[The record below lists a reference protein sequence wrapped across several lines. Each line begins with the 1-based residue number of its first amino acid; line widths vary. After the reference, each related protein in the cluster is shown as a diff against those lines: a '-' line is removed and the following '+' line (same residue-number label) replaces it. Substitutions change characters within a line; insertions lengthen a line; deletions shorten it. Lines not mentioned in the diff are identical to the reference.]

1 MEANNN
7 YLLLFNMNVKD
18 TYSFREWS
26 DFISR
31 VNEEVNNNRPKSTLV
46 SASQKARYQLLSD
59 KAKELERKSLGGDNF
74 EDFIQAQRSEM
85 LKFQAEKAE
94 EIKSTLRF
102 CDEEKLKS
110 YDFAKTL
117 CAKYSEFQ
125 MTEDI
130 IMDIIEKVLS
140 ENSSDRRDFSNFLS
154 KEDAK
159 AIESALIGAGYE
171 NISLYEVLEER
182 ETSSVES
189 LQEQA
194 NKRYENARKSND
206 GALSTLFG
214 QCLKVFKTDE
224 SKKKYDNY
232 LNISRYKKINRNID
246 EPIRLTGI
254 NTVSENIA
262 SKIITQA
269 VKDYPEIS
277 RAQAAEYIKKHCE
290 YWGYVVS
297 IADSEF
303 VQTAPSP
310 NPKAKEEEDISKLL
324 QNAEDMY
331 KKAKDRKRAGKL
343 YEEIINLAPT
353 NPFGWFGMACIITDD
368 FSVFTKG
375 KMGEARYYATK
386 ALNLATGNDASKVQ
400 SKWNAYITAFD
411 SKQREYR
418 QLVSDNDRKISLLQY
433 RNSELIDE
441 IERYRNNKWNLVDV
455 ISLIIKIGLAGIFS
469 SALYIAMVIL
479 FGYVLSNDTIFKGDM
494 LELIMIIIANI
505 TVMVLPIIVFV
516 CLVKKLS
523 KKNISKKH
531 LQKIEKS
538 EQELSE
544 NEDAIEKLKQ
554 ENKKLKSYL

>member
-7 YLLLFNMNVKD
+7 YLLLFNINVKD

-26 DFISR
+26 DFIPR

-59 KAKELERKSLGGDNF
+59 KAKELERKSVGGDNF
-74 EDFIQAQRSEM
+74 EDFIQSQRSEM

-94 EIKSTLRF
+94 EIKRTLRF

-110 YDFAKTL
+110 PDFAKTL
-117 CAKYSEFQ
+117 CAEYSEFQ

-130 IMDIIEKVLS
+130 IMDIIKKVLS
-140 ENSSDRRDFSNFLS
+140 ENSSGGGDFSDFLS

-171 NISLYEVLEER
+171 NASLYEVLEER

-206 GALSTLFG
+206 GALSALFG

-254 NTVSENIA
+254 STVSENIA

-269 VKDYPEIS
+269 IKDYPEIS

-303 VQTAPSP
+303 VQTTPPP
-310 NPKAKEEEDISKLL
+310 NPEVKEDISKLL

-343 YEEIINLAPT
+343 YEEIIDLAPA

-368 FSVFTKG
+368 FSVFTKE
-375 KMGEARYYATK
+375 KMGEAKYYATK
-386 ALNLATGNDASKVQ
+386 ALKLATGNDASKVR

-433 RNSELIDE
+433 RNSELEDA
-441 IERYRNNKWNLVDV
+441 IEVYKNGSSGFWGNLIMLAKV
-455 ISLIIKIGLAGIFS
+455 IVAIVASMALILGFISIYGYLDLSFLNDHVILAMLVNGVGVPVICV
-469 SALYIAMVIL
+469 LLIVAMVKIL
-479 FGYVLSNDTIFKGDM
+479 TKRR
-494 LELIMIIIANI
+494 
-505 TVMVLPIIVFV
+505 
-516 CLVKKLS
+516 
-523 KKNISKKH
+523 ISKDTKR
-531 LQKIEKS
+531 KIYES

-544 NEDAIEKLKQ
+544 NKDAIEKLKQ